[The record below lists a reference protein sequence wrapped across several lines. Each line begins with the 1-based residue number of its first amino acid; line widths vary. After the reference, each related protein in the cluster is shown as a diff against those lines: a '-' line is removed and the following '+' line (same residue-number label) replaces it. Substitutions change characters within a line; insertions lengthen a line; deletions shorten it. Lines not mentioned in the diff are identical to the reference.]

1 MRRLRGW
8 SLLCRALGAVFTAAF
23 LAAAFTPLAERWCER
38 CLMPSRL
45 EPADAIVVL
54 GSGVGADGELTGSS
68 QRKAL
73 AGIELYRKGIAPK
86 LIFVGWE
93 SREAEARAL
102 LALELGVAAEAILTA
117 AGART
122 TRDETEHAAAL
133 LHATGASRVLLVTG
147 GLHMRRAAGLFGRA
161 GFLVA
166 PAPIPDTYCR
176 ESVPENRVTLAI
188 MLLRESAALAY
199 YRLAGYL

>member
-1 MRRLRGW
+1 
-8 SLLCRALGAVFTAAF
+8 LCRVLGGAFVAAF

-38 CLMPSRL
+38 CLLEPRL

-54 GSGVGADGELTGSS
+54 GSGVGPDGGMTGSS

-73 AGIELYRKGIAPK
+73 AGIELHRKGLAPR

-102 LALELGVAAEAILTA
+102 LALELGVAAESILTA
-117 AGART
+117 SGART
-122 TRDETEHAAAL
+122 TRDETELAAAL
-133 LHATGASRVLLVTG
+133 LRASGAKRVLLVTG
-147 GLHMRRAAGLFGRA
+147 GLHMRRAAELFGRA
-161 GFLVA
+161 GFAVA
-166 PAPIPDTYCR
+166 PAPVRDTHCR
-176 ESVPENRVTLAI
+176 EPVPEQRVSLAVA
-188 MLLRESAALAY
+188 LLRETVALAY

>member
-1 MRRLRGW
+1 LGGF
-8 SLLCRALGAVFTAAF
+8 STVAL

-38 CLMPSRL
+38 CLLQPRL

-54 GSGVGADGELTGSS
+54 GSGVSADGGMTGSS

-73 AGIELYRKGIAPK
+73 AGIELQRRGLAPR

-93 SREAEARAL
+93 TREAEARAR
-102 LALELGVAAEAILTA
+102 LALELGVTAEAILTA
-117 AGART
+117 SGART
-122 TRDETEHAAAL
+122 TRDETELASAL
-133 LHATGASRVLLVTG
+133 LRASKAQHVLLVTG
-147 GLHMRRAAGLFGRA
+147 GLHMRRAAALFGRA
-161 GFLVA
+161 GFAVA
-166 PAPIPDTYCR
+166 PAPVPDTYCR
-176 ESVPENRVTLAI
+176 ERVPEQRVTLAV